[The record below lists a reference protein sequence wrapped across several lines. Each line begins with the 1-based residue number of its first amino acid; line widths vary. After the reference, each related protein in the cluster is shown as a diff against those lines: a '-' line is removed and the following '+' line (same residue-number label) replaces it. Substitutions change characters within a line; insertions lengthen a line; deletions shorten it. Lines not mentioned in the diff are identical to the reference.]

1 MNKSDRPALLWA
13 LVVCLLL
20 AHNAYLWL
28 GKRIA
33 PDTDILALLPA
44 EQRDPVLQQA
54 LTHMI
59 HSAQQRLIVLVG
71 ADDWAESVRAAD
83 AYGTVLAGRGDL
95 LEADGRIGDQ
105 KQNDWLELFQRY
117 RLGLVTSHDEAAL
130 RSRPKEYWVDA
141 ALNRLYSPF
150 AGPKVGAWQDDP
162 FGLFADW
169 VQARAAETP
178 VRPRDGRLFVGDG
191 ARQFVVMPLALRVPA
206 FSMAAEQAVMPLLE
220 EARRAAR
227 QAVPEVEVIQ
237 AGVILHAAAAAE
249 QARREVSII
258 GVGSIAGIVLL
269 MWLAFRSLAPIA
281 WIMLSIAVGCLGGI
295 SAAWLLFERVHLL
308 TLVFGASLIGVAQDY
323 GIYFLCKRLSA
334 DVKLD
339 SHRLLRRLLAPLAL
353 TLVTTVIGYMA
364 LALTPFPGLRQ
375 MAVFSAVGLVFA
387 WLTVVFWFPALTRST
402 TLKSG
407 GLARWYAA
415 TLARWPSLTRDWATL
430 AAGILFVTFAALGL
444 SRLTVRDDIR
454 LLQNPAKNLIDDQV
468 KASRLLD
475 APTPAQFYL
484 VRGATPETVLQR
496 EETLKQRLEP
506 LIEKRVVGGYQAI
519 SNWAPSLRE
528 QAADRQLIEEKLLNQ
543 GGALAM
549 LAARVGENARWTA
562 AMRDRLLAS
571 ASPLAPDDF
580 LKTPAGEP
588 WRHLWLGQVDGGYGS
603 IVALRGLGY
612 AGLPVLQQL
621 AAGLDGVQ
629 WVDQVGEISSVLGR
643 YRQYMGWVVL
653 LSYLAVYGLL
663 YPRYRGASWRV
674 LAPTALA
681 SVAALALLGIAGEH
695 LQLFHILALM
705 LLLGIGV
712 DYGIFLQEDPGRRDH
727 AAWLAVGLS
736 AVSTLLSFGLLGLS
750 RTPALQAFGLTMSIG
765 IAAVWLVVPYFG
777 GYRTRQ
783 E

>member
-1 MNKSDRPALLWA
+1 
-13 LVVCLLL
+13 
-20 AHNAYLWL
+20 
-28 GKRIA
+28 
-33 PDTDILALLPA
+33 
-44 EQRDPVLQQA
+44 
-54 LTHMI
+54 
-59 HSAQQRLIVLVG
+59 
-71 ADDWAESVRAAD
+71 
-83 AYGTVLAGRGDL
+83 
-95 LEADGRIGDQ
+95 
-105 KQNDWLELFQRY
+105 
-117 RLGLVTSHDEAAL
+117 
-130 RSRPKEYWVDA
+130 
-141 ALNRLYSPF
+141 
-150 AGPKVGAWQDDP
+150 
-162 FGLFADW
+162 
-169 VQARAAETP
+169 
-178 VRPRDGRLFVGDG
+178 
-191 ARQFVVMPLALRVPA
+191 
-206 FSMAAEQAVMPLLE
+206 MAAEQAVMPLLE

-496 EETLKQRLEP
+496 EETLKQRIEP

-549 LAARVGENARWTA
+549 LAARVGENAQWTA